1 MSTALYR
8 KYRSKSLDELVGQEH
23 ITKTLANALKSGKLS
38 HAYLLTGPRGV
49 GKTSIARILAFAVNG
64 LPYDEAGT
72 HLDIIEI
79 DAASNRRID
88 EIRDLRDKVHILPA
102 SAKYK
107 VYIIDEVHMLTREAF
122 NALLKTLE
130 EPPAHVIF
138 ILATTEAHKLPET
151 IISRTQHFAFRP
163 IDSSVAQQHLKSIAK
178 SEKIDITDDAIA
190 LIVEHGRGSF
200 RDSISLLDQARHISP
215 HIAQGDVEQLLG
227 LAPAERL
234 EGLFEALQGSST
246 KQLLETIT
254 ELQQAG
260 YQSAQIA
267 KQLSEKLRTSL
278 VSGKVTDPNSTIA
291 LLERLLEV
299 AGSTQPDRLFEVI
312 LLGHVLGNSPQQQ
325 TSNPATP
332 PQLSP
337 KVQAPQVTPL
347 PKPAAVKVTASTAK
361 PTAKPA
367 APEERD
373 DSSLKADPSAK
384 LEGDFTIEL
393 WPTILGH
400 IKKQYNTVYGILRMA
415 QPSLEGN
422 TLTLSFK
429 FAFHEKQINQKKNRA
444 LISDII
450 HRETGSVIVLA
461 CKVISKTDEAKPGKV
476 GSDKAADSANLDTV
490 SNIFGGAEVLES

>member
-49 GKTSIARILAFAVNG
+49 GKTSIARILAFAVND

-163 IDSSVAQQHLKSIAK
+163 IDSSVAQQHLKAIAK
-178 SEKIDITDDAIA
+178 SEKIDITDEAIA

-200 RDSISLLDQARHISP
+200 RDSISLLDQARHISS
-215 HIAQGDVEQLLG
+215 HIVLSDVEQLLG

-234 EGLFEALQGSST
+234 EGLFEALEGNST
-246 KQLLETIT
+246 KHLLETIT

-267 KQLSEKLRTSL
+267 KQLSEKLRAAL
-278 VSGKVTDPNSTIA
+278 VAGKVANPSNTIS

-312 LLGHVLGNSPQQQ
+312 LLGHVLENTPQAQ
-325 TSNPATP
+325 TNTQPVAP
-332 PQLSP
+332 PPPSQTVKP
-337 KVQAPQVTPL
+337 PVTP
-347 PKPAAVKVTASTAK
+347 S
-361 PTAKPA
+361 AKPA
-367 APEERD
+367 AIKVTAANAKPPAKPVAPDEPD
-373 DSSLKADPSAK
+373 DTAVKADPSAK
-384 LEGDFTIEL
+384 LDGDFTIEL
-393 WPTILGH
+393 WPTILSH

-450 HRETGSVIVLA
+450 HRETGSVIVLTCRVA
-461 CKVISKTDEAKPGKV
+461 SKTDESQPAKP
-476 GSDKAADSANLDTV
+476 SNKAVESASLDTV